1 MLRLFGE
8 ITLDLKRCCIGIV
21 VFISGSGL
29 GAKREDCAF

>member
-8 ITLDLKRCCIGIV
+8 SNLDLKRHCIGFV
-21 VFISGSGL
+21 VFISGTGL